1 MTARC
6 SYPAEPTPGT
16 DRQWASTL
24 PRPFLASCRAHH
36 HRVEPDSSNGLPIHP
51 VDVTVTSA
59 GGYLGR
65 VKRSKA
71 WWLSLAVVAQGLLLL

>member
-6 SYPAEPTPGT
+6 SYPAQPTPGT

-24 PRPFLASCRAHH
+24 LRPFLASCRAHH
-36 HRVEPDSSNGLPIHP
+36 HRVERDSSNGLPIHP

-59 GGYLGR
+59 GGLLRPCAAVQG
-65 VKRSKA
+65 VVVV
-71 WWLSLAVVAQGLLLL
+71 LAVVAQGLLLL